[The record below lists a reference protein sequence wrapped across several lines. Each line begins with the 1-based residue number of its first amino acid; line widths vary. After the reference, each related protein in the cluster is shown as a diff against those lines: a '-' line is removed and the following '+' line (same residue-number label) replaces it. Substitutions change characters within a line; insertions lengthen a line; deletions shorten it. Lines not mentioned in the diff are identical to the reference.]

1 MLLYVAKKEGEPMN
15 YIETNLKNDDGSIET
30 LLISSVDNYPLNM
43 TKRYKLAN
51 YPKSNKLVNKFK
63 NSILGADI
71 GIKSSGFSH
80 VAIIA
85 TITAIGA
92 FCTLYLMW
100 RI

>member
-1 MLLYVAKKEGEPMN
+1 MN
-15 YIETNLKNDDGSIET
+15 YIETNLKNEDGSIET
-30 LLISSVDNYPLNM
+30 LLITSNDNYPLNM
-43 TKRYKLAN
+43 NKTYKLAN
-51 YPKSNKLVNKFK
+51 MRKNSKIANTFK
-63 NSILGADI
+63 NSILGMDI

-92 FCTLYLMW
+92 FCTLYFMW